1 MSYILSIYAS
11 FISSPIPLIISLIVH
26 YVLQFLL
33 STLPHHILPSN
44 PLLISNLFLF
54 MSTFSVV
61 TSFTYFYFIT
71 LRYHLFFLHVLTHSY
86 CPSPI
91 LPPSSLLPFVPFSL
105 LPFLPSSLLPFLPSS
120 PYLCQFRSMESSA
133 LESQGK
139 MNGTLALLQDRLTS
153 ANSSIYSKTGER
165 HSRQ

>member
-105 LPFLPSSLLPFLPSS
+105 LPFLPSSLSPFFPSS
-120 PYLCQFRSMESSA
+120 LPPFFP
-133 LESQGK
+133 
-139 MNGTLALLQDRLTS
+139 LLMSVPVYGVIGPR
-153 ANSSIYSKTGER
+153 I
-165 HSRQ
+165 SRQNEWHSCPPTRQTHIS